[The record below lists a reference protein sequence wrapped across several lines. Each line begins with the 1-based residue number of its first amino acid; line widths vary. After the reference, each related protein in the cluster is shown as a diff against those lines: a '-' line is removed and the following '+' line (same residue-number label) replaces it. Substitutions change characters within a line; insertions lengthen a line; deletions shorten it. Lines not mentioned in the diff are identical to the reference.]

1 MNYSELTENIQD
13 ITENTYTAAQLDMF
27 TRQAEKFLY
36 ESVQIPALRKNQIG
50 NLTQNNSYLTL
61 PSDFL
66 YLYSVSIIDGSNN
79 HAFLL
84 FKDVNFIREAYPS
97 ASTTGVPKH
106 YGIFDEDSLIVGPT
120 PDSNYSVEL
129 HYGYR
134 PESIVTAGT
143 SWIGDNFDN
152 ALLNCCLVEAARFM
166 KSDPDT
172 TATYQ
177 QMRDQ
182 SVLLLKSLGDGK
194 LRQDT
199 YRFGEPQSV
208 VL

>member
-106 YGIFDEDSLIVGPT
+106 YGIFDEDSLIIGPT

>member
-27 TRQAEKFLY
+27 TRQAENFLY

-66 YLYSVSIIDGSNN
+66 YLYSVSVIDGSNN

-143 SWIGDNFDN
+143 SWIGNNFDN

>member
-1 MNYSELTENIQD
+1 MNYSELTENVQD

-36 ESVQIPALRKNQIG
+36 ESVQIPALRKNQLG

-66 YLYSVSIIDGSNN
+66 YLYSVSVIDGSNN

>member
-66 YLYSVSIIDGSNN
+66 YLYSVSVIDGSNH

>member
-66 YLYSVSIIDGSNN
+66 YLYSVSVIDGSNN

-106 YGIFDEDSLIVGPT
+106 YGIFDEDSLIIGPT

>member
-1 MNYSELTENIQD
+1 MNYSELIDNIQD
-13 ITENTYTAAQLDMF
+13 ITENTYTAAQLALF
-27 TRQAEKFLY
+27 TQQSEQFLH
-36 ESVQIPALRKNQIG
+36 ESVQIPALRKNQLG
-50 NLTQNNSYLTL
+50 NLTQNNSYLSL
-61 PSDFL
+61 PTDFL
-66 YLYSVSIIDGSNN
+66 YLYSVSVINGSGDTN
-79 HAFLL
+79 FLL
-84 FKDVNFIREAYPS
+84 FKDVNFIREAYPNATS
-97 ASTTGVPKH
+97 VGVPKH

-134 PESIVTAGT
+134 PASIVTAGT

-172 TATYQ
+172 VAMYQ

-182 SVLLLKSLGDGK
+182 SVLMLKSLGDGK

-199 YRFGEPQSV
+199 YRFGETVASIV
-208 VL
+208 

>member
-66 YLYSVSIIDGSNN
+66 YLYSVSVIDGSNN

>member
-36 ESVQIPALRKNQIG
+36 ESVQIPALRKNQLG

-66 YLYSVSIIDGSNN
+66 YLYSVSVIDGSNN

-172 TATYQ
+172 TAT
-177 QMRDQ
+177 
-182 SVLLLKSLGDGK
+182 
-194 LRQDT
+194 
-199 YRFGEPQSV
+199 
-208 VL
+208 

>member
-1 MNYSELTENIQD
+1 MNYSELTDNIQD
-13 ITENTYTAAQLDMF
+13 ITENTYTAAQLALF

-36 ESVQIPALRKNQIG
+36 ESVQIPALRKNQLG
-50 NLTQNNSYLTL
+50 TVSQNNSYLSL

-66 YLYSVSIIDGSNN
+66 YLYSVSAVDSSGNTN
-79 HAFLL
+79 FLL
-84 FKDVNFIREAYPS
+84 FKDVNFIREAYPNATS
-97 ASTTGVPKH
+97 VGFPKH
-106 YGIFDEDSLIVGPT
+106 YGIFDTDSLILGPT
-120 PDSNYSVEL
+120 PDSDYSVEV

-143 SWIGDNFDN
+143 SWVGDNFDN
-152 ALLNCCLVEAARFM
+152 ALLNTCLVEAARFM

-172 TATYQ
+172 MGTYQ

-182 SVLLLKSLGDGK
+182 AVLMLKSLGDGK

-199 YRFGEPQSV
+199 YRFGETVASV
-208 VL
+208 I